1 MSNQGLKWGSFCKYY
16 LVSLAS
22 LSLLCFAF
30 YGLYSLN
37 EFFPLSL
44 DKTSGL
50 EIKHYSGQSSSTD
63 KKDGIYKVQDFS
75 GQTKSYDVDLHV
87 SNEGD
92 KVVQTYIFE
101 YKK

>member
-37 EFFPLSL
+37 ELFPLSL
-44 DKTSGL
+44 DKT
-50 EIKHYSGQSSSTD
+50 SGQSSSTD